1 MRFFLFTF
9 TILLLSAASHGQI
22 RSLVA
27 AEELLAKGD
36 TTGAALVFQD
46 ILKRNPDSYTAALR
60 LTEINFQRDILS
72 EAIQYSHITE
82 DILLR
87 KTDSLKAQSEIDP
100 TRMARYKADL
110 SSLYFFKGKIRLKQ
124 RRGDDALRAFN
135 RALKQGGDSAAIL
148 IDTGLAYLLE
158 SKPEAAKQSF
168 LHSIKIRPDQPGAY
182 FNLGNLYYNDNVYD
196 SAEFYYSTCVRRE
209 PSFVQAHLM
218 LGEINTRQKE
228 YEEAIG
234 NYSDYLRYKSS
245 EEVYFKRAVLYAE
258 LRNWVRSLDNW
269 DTVLILN
276 PENGDAWRNRGLSN
290 FQEQNYAAAISDFT
304 QALEFD
310 EDPYTYINRGYSYYL
325 MGQTK
330 EAIADYDIGLPQLPR
345 YALGHYLRA
354 LAHYQR
360 RKKRLACADL
370 SKAMELGM
378 EEQDMDKGL
387 LGYCK

>member
-1 MRFFLFTF
+1 M
-9 TILLLSAASHGQI
+9 
-22 RSLVA
+22 
-27 AEELLAKGD
+27 
-36 TTGAALVFQD
+36 
-46 ILKRNPDSYTAALR
+46 N
-60 LTEINFQRDILS
+60 
-72 EAIQYSHITE
+72 
-82 DILLR
+82 
-87 KTDSLKAQSEIDP
+87 
-100 TRMARYKADL
+100 
-110 SSLYFFKGKIRLKQ
+110 
-124 RRGDDALRAFN
+124 
-135 RALKQGGDSAAIL
+135 QGGDSAAIL

-158 SKPEAAKQSF
+158 SQPDAAKQSF

-182 FNLGNLYYNDNVYD
+182 FNLGNLYYNDNAYD

-218 LGEINTRQKE
+218 LGEINTRQKQ

-269 DTVLILN
+269 DTVLLLN

-304 QALEFD
+304 QALAFD

-360 RKKRLACADL
+360 RKNDWHVQTCQKRLNWGWKSRIWTKDCWATASESVCR
-370 SKAMELGM
+370 SRRR
-378 EEQDMDKGL
+378 
-387 LGYCK
+387 